1 MSDFSTTFEMTD
13 NSSLS
18 LADNI
23 LSSSVGA
30 AGSGMYTLFGTI
42 AVIIALVTIFVLVKS
57 ILDRKKIKAELSL
70 KTIKSVKT
78 TSIILIVIT
87 ALSVITNCFAIL
99 LLIMPIISVVFTS
112 KAQKLLESEFD
123 LAKSKVNT
131 ANILNISSAILS
143 TVEMTDNSSLSLA
156 GNISS
161 SSVGAVGSG
170 MYTLLE
176 TVAGIIALVTIFVL
190 VKSILDR
197 KKIKAEL
204 SLKTINSVETT
215 SIILIVINALFVITN
230 GSTNSS
236 AILLL
241 IMPIISAVF
250 TSEAQKLLESEFD
263 LAKSKVNTAS
273 ILNIIS
279 AILPIVKM
287 TDNSSSL
294 AGNILISSI
303 DAVGSG
309 MYTLLEIIAVIIALA
324 TIFVLV
330 KSILDRKKIKAELS
344 LKTIN
349 SIKITSII
357 LIVINALFVITDG
370 STNSSAIL
378 LLSMPIISAV
388 FTSKA
393 QKLLESEFDL
403 AKSKVN
409 TASILNIGLA
419 IVGLINSAILPIV
432 RLILT
437 IVGWI
442 VIGVLL

>member
-42 AVIIALVTIFVLVKS
+42 A
-57 ILDRKKIKAELSL
+57 
-70 KTIKSVKT
+70 
-78 TSIILIVIT
+78 
-87 ALSVITNCFAIL
+87 
-99 LLIMPIISVVFTS
+99 
-112 KAQKLLESEFD
+112 
-123 LAKSKVNT
+123 
-131 ANILNISSAILS
+131 
-143 TVEMTDNSSLSLA
+143 
-156 GNISS
+156 
-161 SSVGAVGSG
+161 
-170 MYTLLE
+170 
-176 TVAGIIALVTIFVL
+176 GIIALV
-190 VKSILDR
+190 
-197 KKIKAEL
+197 
-204 SLKTINSVETT
+204 
-215 SIILIVINALFVITN
+215 
-230 GSTNSS
+230 
-236 AILLL
+236 
-241 IMPIISAVF
+241 
-250 TSEAQKLLESEFD
+250 
-263 LAKSKVNTAS
+263 
-273 ILNIIS
+273 
-279 AILPIVKM
+279 
-287 TDNSSSL
+287 
-294 AGNILISSI
+294 
-303 DAVGSG
+303 
-309 MYTLLEIIAVIIALA
+309 

-419 IVGLINSAILPIV
+419 IVGLINSVFLPIV